1 MTGPG
6 TGSVVGGPW
15 VKERRWVFG
24 LRRAWQGRG
33 REWKHRSRECGPLC
47 RTTGEM
53 EFVKVTCDIH
63 VTRSTHNPRETGL
76 GIPIAHDQ
84 MYPLY
89 IPLVT
94 LSIDL
99 VAKLEL

>member
-1 MTGPG
+1 
-6 TGSVVGGPW
+6 
-15 VKERRWVFG
+15 
-24 LRRAWQGRG
+24 
-33 REWKHRSRECGPLC
+33 
-47 RTTGEM
+47 M